1 MTMFEASFPSAR
13 RIDSEEELRAAFGC
27 DRLNLGAAAEVTFRG
42 IITLAADVAFRG
54 QCQLEDGNTIDQGSI
69 LTDVTLG
76 RSNQIRPYSVLTR
89 VQSGDRNVF
98 GPFCFV
104 RDDCRVGDDCILG
117 AHVEAARSTFASGVK
132 ISHRAFIG
140 DAELG
145 TETIVGAG
153 VVFCNWDGAGRQPT
167 RVGAGV
173 TLGSG
178 SLLVPPLT
186 IGDAALVGAGST
198 ITRDVPAGA
207 RIIQKRLRD
216 QEQR

>member
-1 MTMFEASFPSAR
+1 MTLFEASFPSAR

-27 DRLNLGAAAEVTFRG
+27 DRLSLGKAAEVTLRG
-42 IITLAADVAFRG
+42 IIILAADVAFRG
-54 QCQLEDGNTIDQGSI
+54 RCELDDGNTIDQGSI

-89 VQSGDRNVF
+89 VQSGDRNIF

-132 ISHRAFIG
+132 VSHRAFIG

-145 TETIVGAG
+145 AETIVGAG
-153 VVFCNWDGAGRQPT
+153 VVFCNWDGTGRQST

-186 IGDAALVGAGST
+186 IGDAALVAAGST

-207 RIIQKRLRD
+207 RIIQKRSRD
-216 QEQR
+216 GE